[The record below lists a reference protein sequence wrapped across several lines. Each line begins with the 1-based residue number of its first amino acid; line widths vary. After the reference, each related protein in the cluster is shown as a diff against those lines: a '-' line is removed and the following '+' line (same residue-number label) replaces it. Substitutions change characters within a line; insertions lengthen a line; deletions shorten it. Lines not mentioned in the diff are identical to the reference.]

1 MKVLVNG
8 AGGYMGGI
16 VWRLVKEGN
25 QGSVLAA
32 AVENFNEVE
41 GTLPSLESFTG
52 EADCIIDFSHPAG
65 TKALLDFA
73 VSRKIPLVLATTGQ
87 EEEEIAMIH
96 EAAKQIPIFFSHN
109 MALAAMVVG
118 EICKTV
124 AAAFPDAD
132 IEIIDYH
139 HNRKVDVPSGTALMI
154 ANAIKE
160 VRPQAT
166 YNIGRPN
173 NGKRTKE
180 EIGIHALRVGNVV
193 GTHEIV
199 IDAGTHSFTIRHE
212 ARDRAMFAEG
222 AITAGLYLIKQQPGL
237 YTMKDLLASVN

>member
-1 MKVLVNG
+1 MNILING
-8 AGGYMGGI
+8 AGGRMGRALTAMIAKGCN
-16 VWRLVKEGN
+16 GA
-25 QGSVLAA
+25 VLAG
-32 AVENFNEVE
+32 AVDPFVREE
-41 GTLPSLESFTG
+41 GILPSL
-52 EADCIIDFSHPAG
+52 ADFEGSAHCIIDFSHPSG
-65 TKALLDFA
+65 TKALVDFA
-73 VSRKIPLVLATTGQ
+73 VARKIPLVLATTGQ

-96 EAAKQIPIFFSHN
+96 EAAKHIPVFFSHN

-199 IDAGTHSFTIRHE
+199 IDAGTHAFTIRHE